1 MVPTSSLAT
10 SALALLSLGAL
21 GTVHAAVISIPRNSS
36 TIALATP
43 TPIRLAP
50 GIGLAHTPLSRD
62 TSESG
67 GHHKHPGVQEGK
79 GSEPRR
85 KGKNHELKRMRKDF
99 HQANL
104 SSSETPAA
112 NGNATQHQTHVI
124 EKSNV
129 LDLRTPQSTNGL
141 EADGVGKERDKRGF
155 GLIKDGFKLGEKLGK
170 DVLGGGNNGSLFR
183 REENDQVPQRR
194 SILGKEGMDN

>member
-1 MVPTSSLAT
+1 MVPTPSLAT

-36 TIALATP
+36 ALALASS

-67 GHHKHPGVQEGK
+67 SHHKHSGVQEGK
-79 GSEPRR
+79 GSKPRR

-104 SSSETPAA
+104 SSSDTPAA
-112 NGNATQHQTHVI
+112 NGIAPHERTHVI
-124 EKSNV
+124 DKSNV
-129 LDLRTPQSTNGL
+129 PDLETL
-141 EADGVGKERDKRGF
+141 EADGAAKEREKRGF
-155 GLIKDGFKLGEKLGK
+155 GLLKDGLKFGEKLGEN
-170 DVLGGGNNGSLFR
+170 VLGGGNNGSLFR
-183 REENDQVPQRR
+183 R
-194 SILGKEGMDN
+194 G

>member
-10 SALALLSLGAL
+10 STLALLSLGAL

-36 TIALATP
+36 AVALATP

-67 GHHKHPGVQEGK
+67 GHQKHPGVQEGK

-99 HQANL
+99 HQANS

-112 NGNATQHQTHVI
+112 NGNASQHQTHVI
-124 EKSNV
+124 DKSNV
-129 LDLRTPQSTNGL
+129 LDLRAPQSANGL
-141 EADGVGKERDKRGF
+141 EADGGKERDKRGF

-183 REENDQVPQRR
+183 REENDEVPQRR